1 MKKTNTS
8 NSISGTVLLLTLL
21 SGCGKK
27 ETSPG
32 IMVSEGL
39 RADSEKLE
47 TYRGLK
53 VKELFVVVFPKDY
66 SIEEW
71 KAIFDS
77 TKVLSANKRK
87 LRAMEGQDDP
97 AVQEARA
104 TLIGTN
110 AEILGKLGEKSLFM
124 MSWSLQDETCR
135 ISKEKLKITCKPH
148 NPDNP
153 LNGGMPENRDALR
166 FLVPDPVRS
175 DVKTPYLSLPLAS
188 KALKEGETGS
198 NFSLELRLKPESESE
213 KEKWLKGDV
222 VVEKGSVFM
231 DPTGGKPVG
240 EFYPYGY
247 SEITLSK

>member
-1 MKKTNTS
+1 MIRSNTS
-8 NSISGTVLLLTLL
+8 NSISGATLLLAIL
-21 SGCGKK
+21 SGCGKTG
-27 ETSPG
+27 TSPG
-32 IMVSEGL
+32 MIVSEGL
-39 RADSEKLE
+39 RADSQKLE

-77 TKVLSANKRK
+77 TRILSANKRK
-87 LRAMEGQDDP
+87 LRSMEGQDDP

-124 MSWSLQDETCR
+124 MSWSLQDENCR

-175 DVKTPYLSLPLAS
+175 DVKTPYLSIPLAS
-188 KALKEGETGS
+188 KALKDGEVGA
-198 NFSLELRLKPESESE
+198 NYSLELRLKPETESE

-222 VVEKGSVFM
+222 VVEKGSVFS
-231 DPTGGKPVG
+231 DPAGGKPVG
-240 EFYPYGY
+240 DFYPYGY